1 MDDILLAAK
10 KQEQLTDLQSSA
22 ISSLQNYGLSLAPE
36 KNLIA
41 EPWKYLGLITS
52 QKQVRPQKTQLQN
65 KVENLTDVQKLMG
78 SINWLINKGLTNL
91 QVQPL
96 LEMLKGSEN
105 PTDVC
110 KMIPKAFLFL
120 RWLRKLWVRNLTL
133 VQWSDQWEDP
143 LHILEWL
150 FLPFRPIKTT
160 PGLF

>member
-91 QVQPL
+91 QVQH
-96 LEMLKGSEN
+96 
-105 PTDVC
+105 
-110 KMIPKAFLFL
+110 F
-120 RWLRKLWVRNLTL
+120 
-133 VQWSDQWEDP
+133 
-143 LHILEWL
+143 
-150 FLPFRPIKTT
+150 
-160 PGLF
+160 

>member
-22 ISSLQNYGLSLAPE
+22 ITSLQNYGLSLAPE

-65 KVENLTDVQKLMG
+65 KVENLTDVQKLIG

-110 KMIPKAFLFL
+110 KMIPKAL
-120 RWLRKLWVRNLTL
+120 
-133 VQWSDQWEDP
+133 S
-143 LHILEWL
+143 ILEMVEKAL
-150 FLPFRPIKTT
+150 GEKLDSCAME
-160 PGLF
+160 